1 MLRHELVQTLRLL
14 LVTHTRYRP
23 RWARK
28 TRETVKL
35 EQREV
40 ARAVRCLPGRFTDR
54 LPERT
59 LQRISIAASGG
70 QWERVMADLIASL
83 RAHNQPVTP
92 EERDRLR
99 TLLEALSLPTGA
111 LHDLRTRQ

>member
-14 LVTHTRYRP
+14 LLIRTRLRP
-23 RWARK
+23 GPRRK
-28 TRETVKL
+28 SSEKVKL

-92 EERDRLR
+92 AERDELQ
-99 TLLEALSLPTGA
+99 TVLEALGLPTGA
-111 LHDLRTRQ
+111 LRDLHTRH

>member
-14 LVTHTRYRP
+14 TFTRARRP
-23 RWARK
+23 GRRPSQDAPR
-28 TRETVKL
+28 L

-54 LPERT
+54 LPART

-70 QWERVMADLIASL
+70 QWERVVADLIASL

-92 EERDRLR
+92 EERDQLHAVLKTLR
-99 TLLEALSLPTGA
+99 LPTGA
-111 LHDLRTRQ
+111 LFDLDMRH

>member
-1 MLRHELVQTLRLL
+1 MLRHELVQTLRVLL
-14 LVTHTRYRP
+14 LTRTWHRP
-23 RWARK
+23 GQRRK

-83 RAHNQPVTP
+83 RAHNQSVTP
-92 EERDRLR
+92 EERDQLHA
-99 TLLEALSLPTGA
+99 LLEALNLPTGA
-111 LHDLRTRQ
+111 LHDLHTRQ